1 MFHYKK
7 SEDMEIYETDFVNNQ
22 KIQEV
27 SDLKQPFLFELK
39 PIIPDFFENTK
50 INGGSHQV
58 CVKDTKDMDSGNYF
72 VLPFSSSRAL
82 IDTDDKG
89 RYFSEKNYEMTEDI
103 FTKEN
108 STLDEL
114 LKPSFTI
121 VTKHDIMFGSK
132 GAYTP
137 MRYITDYRQ
146 YLCVL
151 KGKIHVKMTP
161 WKSRKY
167 LYPKND
173 YNHYEFRSPIDVW
186 NPQPQYSNE
195 TDKIQYL
202 EFDVYSGNVLYIPP
216 FWFYSIKYLEDDT
229 YIHSVIYDSIMNV
242 VANSPKWTM
251 FFLTRNNKPELDVPV
266 IPNKKVVENFTEDK
280 TIVDESGEP
289 ENNPV

>member
-1 MFHYKK
+1 MSHYKK
-7 SEDMEIYETDFVNNQ
+7 SEDMEIYETDYVNNQ
-22 KIQEV
+22 KIQEICE
-27 SDLKQPFLFELK
+27 LKQPFLFDLSQVLPET
-39 PIIPDFFENTK
+39 FENVK
-50 INGGSHQV
+50 INGGSLEV
-58 CVKDTKDMDSGNYF
+58 LVKDTKDSDTGNF
-72 VLPFSSSRAL
+72 FILPFTSSRAL

-103 FTKEN
+103 LTKQN
-108 STLDEL
+108 KTLDEL
-114 LKPSFTI
+114 LKPQFTI
-121 VTKHDIMFGSK
+121 LTKHDIMFGSK

-173 YNHYEFRSPIDVW
+173 YNHYEFRSPIDIW
-186 NPQPQYSNE
+186 NPQPQYENE
-195 TDKIQYL
+195 TDKIQYI
-202 EFDVYSGNVLYIPP
+202 EFDVYSGSVLYIPP
-216 FWFYSIKYLEDDT
+216 FWFYSIKYIEDDT
-229 YIHSVIYDSIMNV
+229 YIHSVIYNSVMNV

-251 FFLTRNNKPELDVPV
+251 YFLTRNNKPELDVPV

-280 TIVDESGEP
+280 TIIDGDREP
-289 ENNPV
+289 ENNTV